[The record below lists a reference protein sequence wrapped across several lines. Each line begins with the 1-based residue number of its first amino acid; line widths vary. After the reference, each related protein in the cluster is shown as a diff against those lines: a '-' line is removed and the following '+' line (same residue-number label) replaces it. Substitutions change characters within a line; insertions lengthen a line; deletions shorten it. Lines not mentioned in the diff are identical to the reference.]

1 VRVLDSDI
9 ESQNGDE
16 TETAPVPKDGENGTK
31 KPGLC
36 PFTGVQANLEELKIS
51 PSSPSSPGSKIPV
64 AKSP

>member
-9 ESQNGDE
+9 ESQSGDE
-16 TETAPVPKDGENGTK
+16 TETAAVPKDAENGTK
-31 KPGLC
+31 KPGVC

-51 PSSPSSPGSKIPV
+51 PSPPSSPGSKIPI